1 MEFGLHWMEFE
12 TNARPE
18 GMKSGLGCSC
28 RLKTSA
34 DSLHDQ
40 EKERDF
46 LLDVLGGSRFDAKS
60 DKLLVPYY
68 LITRLFSIYYFD

>member
-1 MEFGLHWMEFE
+1 
-12 TNARPE
+12 
-18 GMKSGLGCSC
+18 MKSGLGCSC